1 MIKEESKGSEKCIIC
16 HYWYLDEFQFVCNN
30 CHDLLLIVLG
40 INNIEIIHVRVE
52 IIIV

>member
-40 INNIEIIHVRVE
+40 INIEIIHVRVE